1 VLMNLIDHAIVHSLD
16 NQFFCV
22 KDIVINL

>member
-1 VLMNLIDHAIVHSLD
+1 MNLIDHAIVHSLD

>member
-1 VLMNLIDHAIVHSLD
+1 MNLIDYAIVHSLD